1 MGPGSWAWL
10 GNGLT
15 CGKSGS
21 RSSLTCGSPDAGM
34 PAPVPDPVAAQR
46 PSITLREP
54 AAQQRLWLMP
64 PAPERLVGM
73 VGRWL
78 EGGKVQEAVEWALQ
92 WYGRGDKRSLD
103 EERVF
108 IQIGELFG

>member
-21 RSSLTCGSPDAGM
+21 SSSLTCGSPDAGM

-64 PAPERLVGM
+64 PAPERLLEMAGQVAGGWQAESS
-73 VGRWL
+73 GRM
-78 EGGKVQEAVEWALQ
+78 GFTGVRA
-92 WYGRGDKRSLD
+92 RG
-103 EERVF
+103 
-108 IQIGELFG
+108 

>member
-1 MGPGSWAWL
+1 
-10 GNGLT
+10 
-15 CGKSGS
+15 
-21 RSSLTCGSPDAGM
+21 M

-73 VGRWL
+73 VGRRVARC
-78 EGGKVQEAVEWALQ
+78 K
-92 WYGRGDKRSLD
+92 KRSNGLYSGTGAGINVALMKREFSSATGSCSD
-103 EERVF
+103 NTPKRVD
-108 IQIGELFG
+108 IQTCIITC